1 MTSLFIDTSY
11 LVAVENADDQ
21 YHKTASKDWRDLLK
35 SPPRSLVTIS
45 YVLVEVV
52 TLLNNRRL
60 HSRAVELGN
69 NLLSSR
75 LFNVV
80 HVNEELFHEAWRY
93 FQKYKDKTYSLTD
106 CVSFVLMKK
115 LGIREALTFDRH
127 FAQAG
132 FVKVPQ
138 TSHGK

>member
-1 MTSLFIDTSY
+1 MTPLFLDTSY
-11 LVAVENADDQ
+11 LIAVESTDDQ
-21 YHKTASKDWRDLLK
+21 YRKAASAHWRSLLK
-35 SPPRSLVTIS
+35 SPRRLVTSS

-52 TLLNNRRL
+52 TLLNNRRS
-60 HSRAVELGN
+60 HSKAVELGN

-80 HVNEELFHEAWRY
+80 HVNEELFYEAWRY

-115 LGIREALTFDRH
+115 LGLTEALTFDKH
-127 FAQAG
+127 FEQAG
-132 FVKVPQ
+132 FAKLP
-138 TSHGK
+138 

>member
-11 LVAVENADDQ
+11 LIAVENADDQ
-21 YHKTASKDWRDLLK
+21 YYKTASKHWRDLLK
-35 SPPRSLVTIS
+35 SSLRPLVTSS

-60 HSRAVELGN
+60 HSKAVELGN

-80 HVNEELFHEAWRY
+80 HVDEELFYEAWSY

-115 LGIREALTFDRH
+115 LGILEALTFDKH
-127 FAQAG
+127 FLQAG
-132 FVKVPQ
+132 FAKLPR
-138 TSHGK
+138 